1 MKLADYIAQRSQNK
15 CELCSSPANTEV
27 MEVSFADVINEA
39 SCILVCATCKNQIE
53 KREELNSKHWECL
66 TTSMWSE
73 IPGVQVIAWRLLNR
87 LRHETWANDLLEILY
102 LSDEHLA
109 WAKASGND
117 HETDEATDLHRDSN
131 GIVLQTGD
139 SVVLTKSLAV
149 KGSSVNAKIGMVVK
163 NIKLVANNT
172 EHIEGKI
179 DGQAIV
185 ILTKYL
191 RKQIK

>member
-15 CELCSSPANTEV
+15 CELCSSPSNTEV

-149 KGSSVNAKIGMVVK
+149 KGSSVNAKIGTVVK

>member
-15 CELCSSPANTEV
+15 CELCSSPSNLEI
-27 MEVSFADVINEA
+27 MEVSFADVINET
-39 SCILVCATCKNQIE
+39 SCILVCVTCKNQIE
-53 KREELNSKHWECL
+53 KREELTSKHWECL

-73 IPGVQVIAWRLLNR
+73 IPGVQVTAWRLLNR
-87 LRHETWANDLLEILY
+87 LRSETWANDLLDMLY
-102 LSDEHLA
+102 LSDDHLA
-109 WAKASGND
+109 WAKAGGDD
-117 HETDEATDLHRDSN
+117 HDVDEVLELHKDSN
-131 GIVLQTGD
+131 GIVLQIGD
-139 SVVLTKSLAV
+139 SVVLTKSLDV
-149 KGSSVNAKIGMVVK
+149 KGSSVNAKIGTVVK

-191 RKQIK
+191 RKQMK